1 MTIEIDRRV
10 LLQVGTFGLSALAL
24 PGAAFAFQSATG
36 FSHGVASGEPTQGSV
51 LLWTRYVGNG
61 DTKLIAELTDPA
73 TGKVVGGGSA
83 MAMKD
88 RDSIAKLVVDGL
100 QPGRWYYYRFIAPD
114 GSVSPQGRT
123 RTLPDGETAKFR
135 MGVFSCSNLPFGWF
149 NAYAA
154 AAARDDLDLVMH
166 LGDYFYEY
174 KRGTYP
180 SLTEAVPG
188 RVIQPDNEIL
198 TLTDYRLRYQSY
210 RADADLQR
218 LHQMWPMIAQYDDH
232 EIAND
237 SWEHGAENHQQDEGD
252 YETRK
257 RIARR
262 VYREW
267 MPVSDRPDTQDQW
280 KSYRIGD
287 LATILL
293 TESRLHARDQQLDLG
308 AALKGQGDIDAALTA
323 FRDQTWRNP
332 ARTMLGSNQETWFA
346 DALKRS
352 VGAGQKWQVWAQ
364 QTVMG
369 NLRLPRQALQWLP
382 ESAPEYAKQRAAVG
396 ALASKV
402 GLPLNFDSWD
412 GYPVARDRALKAA
425 QAADADLIVLSGD
438 SHNGWAFDLPADGQP
453 AGVEFAGHSVTSPG
467 FESYFTG
474 VGPDQVAAAL
484 RETNPTLKWAD
495 LGNRGYMTVE
505 LTPERATSSWEFVDR
520 IGQRSNRIAGNHQA
534 VVERGR
540 RVMSNV

>member
-1 MTIEIDRRV
+1 MTLILDRRL
-10 LLQVGTFGLSALAL
+10 LLQAGTFGIGALAL
-24 PGAAFAFQSATG
+24 PGAAFAFRSATG
-36 FSHGVASGEPTQGSV
+36 FTHGVASGEPAQGSV
-51 LLWTRYVGNG
+51 LLWTRYVGSG
-61 DTKLIAELTDPA
+61 DTRLTAEVSDPA

-83 MAMKD
+83 TASGE
-88 RDSIAKLVVDGL
+88 RDSIAKLGVGGL

-114 GSVSPQGRT
+114 GSASPQGRT
-123 RTLPDGETAKFR
+123 RTLPDGETQKFR

-154 AAARDDLDLVMH
+154 AAARDDFDLVMH

-174 KRGTYP
+174 QIGDYP
-180 SLTEAVPG
+180 SLEEALPG
-188 RVIQPDNEIL
+188 RVIRPDHEIL
-198 TLTDYRLRYQSY
+198 TLTDYRLRYASY
-210 RADADLQR
+210 RADPDLQR
-218 LHQMWPMIAQYDDH
+218 LHQLWPMIAQWDDH

-237 SWEHGAENHQQDEGD
+237 SWEHGAQNHQPNEGD

-267 MPVSDRPDTQDQW
+267 MPVSDLPETQDQW
-280 KSYRIGD
+280 KSYRVGD

-308 AALKGQGDIDAALTA
+308 AALKGQGDIDAALAA
-323 FRDQTWRNP
+323 FRDQTWRDP
-332 ARTMLGSNQETWFA
+332 ARTMLGADQERWFA
-346 DALKRS
+346 DELKRS

-369 NLRLPRQALQWLP
+369 NLKLPPQALQWIP
-382 ESAPEYAKQRAAVG
+382 EGAPDYAKQRAAVG
-396 ALASKV
+396 AMASKA

-412 GYPVARDRALKAA
+412 GYPAARDRALKAA
-425 QAADADLIVLSGD
+425 QAADADLVVLSGD
-438 SHNGWAFDLPADGQP
+438 SHNGWAFDLLADGKP

-467 FESYFTG
+467 FESFFSG
-474 VGPDQVAAAL
+474 VGPDKVAAAL
-484 RETNPTLKWAD
+484 REINPTLKWVD

-505 LTPERATSSWEFVDR
+505 LTPERATSTWQFVGDIR
-520 IGQRSNRIAGNHQA
+520 QRSATLASEHSEA
-534 VVERGR
+534 VLRGD
-540 RVMSNV
+540 RVLSKG

>member
-1 MTIEIDRRV
+1 MTLQIDRRL
-10 LLQVGTFGLSALAL
+10 LLQVGTFGLGALAL
-24 PGAAFAFQSATG
+24 PGAALAFQSATG
-36 FSHGVASGEPTQGSV
+36 FTHGVASGEPSQDSV
-51 LLWTRYVGNG
+51 LLWTRYVGSG
-61 DTKLIAELTDPA
+61 DTRLTAEVTDPV
-73 TGKVVGGGSA
+73 TGKTVGGGSVVA
-83 MAMKD
+83 SGQ

-114 GSVSPQGRT
+114 GSASPQGRT
-123 RTLPDGETAKFR
+123 RTLPDAQTAKFR
-135 MGVFSCSNLPFGWF
+135 MGVFSCANLPFGWF

-154 AAARDDLDLVMH
+154 AAEQDDLDIVLH

-180 SLTEAVPG
+180 SLAEAVPG

-198 TLTDYRLRYQSY
+198 TLTDYRLRYQCY

-218 LHQMWPMIAQYDDH
+218 LHQLWPMIAQYDDH

-237 SWEHGAENHQQDEGD
+237 SWEHGAENHQPDEGD
-252 YETRK
+252 YEMRK

-262 VYREW
+262 TYREW
-267 MPVSDRPDTQDQW
+267 MPVSDLPDDQDQW

-308 AALKGQGDIDAALTA
+308 AALKGQGDIDAALAA
-323 FRDQTWRNP
+323 FRDQTWRDP
-332 ARTMLGSNQETWFA
+332 ARTMLGEDQERWFA
-346 DALKRS
+346 QELKRS

-369 NLRLPRQALQWLP
+369 NLRLPPKALQWLP
-382 ESAPEYAKQRAAVG
+382 EDTPDYARQRAAIG
-396 ALASKV
+396 AVASKA

-412 GYPVARDRALKAA
+412 GYPAARERALKAA

-438 SHNGWAFDLPADGQP
+438 SHNGWAFDLAQGGTP
-453 AGVEFAGHSVTSPG
+453 AGVEFAGHSVSSPG

-474 VGPDQVAAAL
+474 IGPDQVAAAL

-495 LGNRGYMTVE
+495 LGQRGYLAVE
-505 LTPERATSSWEFVDR
+505 LTPERALSTWQFVGDIR
-520 IGQRSNRIAGNHQA
+520 QRSNRLTSAHSEA
-534 VVERGR
+534 VLRGD
-540 RVMSNV
+540 RVLAKG